1 MLQNWA
7 LAECS
12 NPERWQE
19 LGRVVPAR
27 IVQRVREHL
36 PLDEQDLAFLENIIR
51 QFRGPLL
58 EGLLPL
64 HPQWHTA
71 VLEVEDLRSVRII
84 RHQPFLQACP
94 SGTLNDLA
102 TAVNRGQ
109 GVGDGSFNVA
119 VSELADA
126 FHPSRARGRP
136 ILVTQAHNE
145 PWHLVEGYT
154 RCTAMLCANAAG
166 KLPGSMEVHVILGI
180 VPQLRY
186 WSWYP
191 MLSPFPASALTFPRG
206 SQTSPAASSA
216 SNKQSGE

>member
-1 MLQNWA
+1 
-7 LAECS
+7 
-12 NPERWQE
+12 
-19 LGRVVPAR
+19 
-27 IVQRVREHL
+27 
-36 PLDEQDLAFLENIIR
+36 
-51 QFRGPLL
+51 L

-145 PWHLVEGYT
+145 PWHLVEVT
-154 RCTAMLCANAAG
+154 RVARRCCA
-166 KLPGSMEVHVILGI
+166 
-180 VPQLRY
+180 
-186 WSWYP
+186 P
-191 MLSPFPASALTFPRG
+191 MR
-206 SQTSPAASSA
+206 QENSPA
-216 SNKQSGE
+216 QWRFM